1 VPAFVV
7 FVSISQVIGC
17 EDRLRNDL
25 CCVEPGVKLY
35 SNQPTFVV
43 LGLVGETS
51 AKYDQFCVELEGSK
65 TTTQSSLPVHGSSVA
80 DSTLAVDV
88 LLPRLEQ
95 RF

>member
-1 VPAFVV
+1 V
-7 FVSISQVIGC
+7 FISISQVIGC

-25 CCVEPGVKLY
+25 YCVERGVKLY
-35 SNQPTFVV
+35 SNQSTFVV

-51 AKYDQFCVELEGSK
+51 AKNDQFCVELEGSK